1 MYCIDTILCKAEEG
15 GFGEC
20 IALECILLMGKNRI
34 VLGI

>member
-15 GFGEC
+15 GLGDR
-20 IALECILLMGKNRI
+20 IALECILLIGKNRI